1 MRYLLKPLQ
10 WIYCLYAFSL
20 FILTMLPVFLLSLLA
35 SLFGHIR
42 GGNMI
47 YRLCNLWGDVWFFLI
62 GIYHKNIFETPHDKN
77 KQYVFVANHISYLD
91 SPALVKAIRQPLRA
105 LGKIEMT
112 KIPVFGF
119 IYSYAAVKVD
129 RSNAENRAKSM
140 CNLKSILNKGISI
153 IVFPE
158 GTFNMTHHPLKG
170 FYDGAFRVAIE
181 TQTPI
186 KPLLFLDTYDRMNYR
201 SIFSLNPGRSRSVFL
216 DEIPVDGLTTE
227 DIEMLREKV
236 FGIMEKKLR
245 KYKVSWIPASSKSP
259 PKGETF

>member
-10 WIYCLYAFSL
+10 WIYCLYAISL
-20 FILTMLPVFLLSLLA
+20 FILTMLPIFLLSLLA
-35 SLFGHIR
+35 SLFGQIR

-47 YRLCNLWGDVWFFLI
+47 YRFCNLWGDVWFFLI
-62 GIYHKNIFETPHDKN
+62 GIYQKNIFETPHDKN
-77 KQYVFVANHISYLD
+77 NQYVFVANHISYLD

-112 KIPVFGF
+112 KIPIFGF

-186 KPLLFLDTYDRMNYR
+186 KPLLFLDTYDRMNYH

-216 DEIPVDGLTTE
+216 DEISVEGLTTD

-236 FGIMEKKLR
+236 FSIMGKKLR
-245 KYKVSWIPASSKSP
+245 EYKVSWIAP
-259 PKGETF
+259 